1 MTLSI
6 LFLILTILMAIWA
19 VVAALLITRELD
31 RRGIKT
37 PFIWFRFYV
46 LKNLDRYK
54 EVTRKETGKI
64 GILYYHYIIPINAA
78 LVLAIIALIIYLISG

>member
-19 VVAALLITRELD
+19 VVAALWITRELG

-54 EVTRKETGKI
+54 EVTRQETGRV
-64 GILYYHYIIPINAA
+64 GSLYYHYIIPINTA
-78 LVLAIIALIIYLISG
+78 LFFALLALLFYPK

>member
-1 MTLSI
+1 
-6 LFLILTILMAIWA
+6 MAIWA
-19 VVAALLITRELD
+19 VVAALWITRELG